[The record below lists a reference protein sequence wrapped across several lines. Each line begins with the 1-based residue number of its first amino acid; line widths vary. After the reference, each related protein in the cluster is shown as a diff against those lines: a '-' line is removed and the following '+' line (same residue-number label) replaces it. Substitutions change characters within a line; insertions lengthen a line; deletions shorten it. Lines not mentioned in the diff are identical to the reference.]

1 MRMRSGAWGGRFPSG
16 VRMADKPS
24 QLTKNQE
31 TRKVDGCMGTHFLN
45 PWLHHNRSP
54 SVLQLLGKDHEHAG
68 RAVSFVPLCLDNTRG
83 SELIY

>member
-16 VRMADKPS
+16 VRTADKPS
-24 QLTKNQE
+24 HLTEDQE
-31 TRKVDGCMGTHFLN
+31 TRKVDGCMETHFFN
-45 PWLHHNRSP
+45 PWLHHNWSP

-68 RAVSFVPLCLDNTRG
+68 EAVFLVPLCLDNTRD